1 MSKNPNAYTL
11 HDGDAEI
18 VGQIQ
23 AGTVAV
29 QNAVLASINNK
40 LAVDGSAVITEAQK
54 NALNGY
60 AGLDANG
67 KLLASVI
74 PNIGISSVSVVAS
87 ESAQLGLDAKEGD
100 IAVRTDEGKTYIH
113 NGGTAGTMADWTY
126 IASPT
131 NVVQS
136 VAGKTGNV
144 TLVAADITDLDSAL
158 SGKANTVH
166 THSLAA
172 ITDAGTAASK
182 DVASAGNASSTQ
194 VVKGDDTRLSD
205 SRTPTAH
212 THATAD
218 ITGLDTALQSGMTAI
233 TGINSTISTMQTDIA
248 GKANTVHTHA
258 IADVTGLQTALDS
271 KPASSHTHTLSNITD
286 AGNAASRSVASSGD
300 ATSSQVVLGN
310 DTRLTNSRTPTAH
323 KSTHA
328 STGGANE
335 KQLITVAGN
344 TGSGSFTLTFNGQ
357 TTDPISVPA
366 TTSSITAAL
375 EGLSNVGVGDVTVT
389 SFFGQTFAFEVLFV
403 NALGNTNHGLMT
415 SNDSGITGG
424 GSVYIQG
431 TDPGTAT
438 TPSTWI
444 NTSDNNTYVWNGSS
458 WGLFGPT
465 PAYESV
471 STSQRKVVVS
481 SLIEGQSIGS
491 DPIYPSDIG
500 AASSV
505 HTHAISDV
513 TNLQTTLDGK
523 ASSSHTH
530 SIANVTDLQTTLDGK
545 ASTGHQ
551 HEKTGGLGIGTNAL
565 SVATTGE
572 DNVAVGAVSL
582 SALTEGLR
590 NTAIGPHAGGS
601 ITTGDDNT
609 AVGYYALSSLT
620 TGNNNIAIGKQ
631 ALDNV
636 TTTSSNVAIGINALG
651 IATGGGNTAI
661 GAALTALTSG
671 SGNVAVGPEAGDGV
685 TTGSNNTFMGSGATA
700 TSNISNSTG
709 IGYDVDVT
717 ASNQVVIGNAS
728 VTQTKLE
735 GEIVVGSGTEGGLTL
750 PIATGGGGVT
760 LSWSHHTVLVN
771 TTTEINLPSA
781 STCTGREYI
790 IKNVGTGTVTID
802 PNGTQ
807 TIDGAT
813 THVLDAQWEY
823 VRIQSDGANWVII

>member
-87 ESAQLGLDAKEGD
+87 ESAQLALDAKEGD

-271 KPASSHTHTLSNITD
+271 KPASNHTHTLSDITD

-431 TDPGTAT
+431 TEPGTAT
-438 TPSTWI
+438 TPSTWA

-465 PAYESV
+465 PPYEPV
-471 STSQRKVVVS
+471 TTTERKVVVS

-582 SALTEGLR
+582 STLTEGLR

-661 GAALTALTSG
+661 GSALTALTSG
-671 SGNVAVGPEAGDGV
+671 SGNVAVGSEAGDGV

-760 LSWSHHTVLVN
+760 LSWSHHTVLVD